1 MSALSGGDGRLN
13 FGEGPVVPWLGKLT
27 PSAEGR
33 RIVPASSGAQRARAL
48 RAAGSDAVQ
57 WAVEVG
63 REAAELVAQEVPA
76 HAETGVAEVTRTGTE
91 ATTLQLLL
99 ALSGAEIDAAATP
112 DALAGIPH
120 FVRHRMSLDE
130 LLRGIQLGHSVIAA
144 AFLAECGRLGDP
156 DQRPEQMRTLS
167 QRMFVFFD
175 DFSARMAVAH
185 REEELRW
192 SRSDAAARL
201 TLVKELLRRD
211 HDHVPAEASAR
222 LRYDLSQPHVAA
234 VVWSSARTIEADQ
247 QELHD
252 TALGLLQQSGCDQRL
267 ILSAGVG
274 VVWAW
279 ASPKGDPRELVDRLA
294 AMPLP
299 PNTHV
304 ALGGAGRGLAGF
316 RESHED
322 AQAVFQLR
330 SVLPQAP
337 EEVTPYSEV
346 DLLSL
351 LLADRERGLRFARTE
366 LGALAGPEAATAEL
380 RRTLAVYLDEQGSPH
395 AAGARLIVSRNTVS
409 YRVRRAEELLG
420 RPIGE
425 RRLQLQAALAILAE
439 CEG

>member
-1 MSALSGGDGRLN
+1 MSALGGGEGRLD
-13 FGEGPVVPWLGKLT
+13 FGGEPVVPWLGRLA

-63 REAAELVAQEVPA
+63 REAAELVSQEVPA
-76 HAETGVAEVTRTGTE
+76 HAEIGVAEVTRTGTE

-99 ALSGAEIDAAATP
+99 ALSGAGIEAAATP

-156 DQRPEQMRTLS
+156 ELRPEQMRTLS

-175 DFSARMAVAH
+175 DFSARMAAAH

-201 TLVKELLRRD
+201 TLAKELLRD
-211 HDHVPAEASAR
+211 HDYAPAEASAR
-222 LRYDLSQPHVAA
+222 LRYDLSQSHVAA
-234 VVWSSARTIEADQ
+234 IVWSSARTIEADQ

-252 TALGLLQQSGCDQRL
+252 AALGLLQHSGCDQRL

-294 AMPLP
+294 SMPLP
-299 PNTHV
+299 PSTHV
-304 ALGGAGRGLAGF
+304 ALGGAGRGIGGF

-322 AQAVFQLR
+322 AEAVFQLR
-330 SVLPQAP
+330 SALPDAP
-337 EEVTPYSEV
+337 AEVTPYCDV
-346 DLLSL
+346 DLLTL
-351 LLADRERGLRFARTE
+351 LLADRERALRFARVE
-366 LGALAGPEAATAEL
+366 LGGLAGEGPATAEL

-395 AAGARLIVSRNTVS
+395 AAGVRLIVSRNTVS

-420 RPIGE
+420 RPIRE
-425 RRLQLQAALAILAE
+425 RPMQLRAALAILAE
-439 CEG
+439 CGA